1 MIKVVDTSVISA
13 LAGEIPSIDLMDIVG
28 DHYSI
33 VTVSAV
39 IDECIDSGN
48 PKYINAVMSLD
59 ELSLDEGYHE
69 LVDRISKI
77 SIRLHSGEINVMAAS
92 LCLARNGIEN
102 YAVIDDHLARKIFD
116 RIKINPSIVSLMG
129 DSVDNAHIT
138 GTIGLVHHLRDR
150 GFITS
155 DESSKIAFDLERSSF
170 RISDDLLDL
179 LR

>member
-1 MIKVVDTSVISA
+1 MEILIKVVDTSVISA

-77 SIRLHSGEINVMAAS
+77 SIRLHSGEINV
-92 LCLARNGIEN
+92 L
-102 YAVIDDHLARKIFD
+102 
-116 RIKINPSIVSLMG
+116 
-129 DSVDNAHIT
+129 T
-138 GTIGLVHHLRDR
+138 
-150 GFITS
+150 
-155 DESSKIAFDLERSSF
+155 
-170 RISDDLLDL
+170 
-179 LR
+179 